1 MARTRVEPNPVSGF
15 AAACLRGAATITST
29 RSFSATVEICRT
41 CILRARFS
49 RSCPISPKLQDV
61 LLWGTG
67 FVPHKNPKSVHLWR
81 LKARPRISIAKRSQT
96 QPSRLD
102 QVGLEEVCKARLG
115 FPQALGS
122 DLVYARFRRIGRAGS
137 RVVFWPSVCLEA
149 WGTKAKNQSFP
160 EKVWL
165 FGLGTPGLRKNHL
178 AKTTLRAIGPNSTE
192 PGLSLLRCPEG
203 SRCVFWAKCFLGR
216 PGVLGQKL
224 VVSSKSGVCLALVP
238 QASKKPFGQKSITG
252 SLWKSP

>member
-165 FGLGTPGLRKNHL
+165 FGLGTPGLRKTIWPKQHYGQS
-178 AKTTLRAIGPNSTE
+178 GPTRPS
-192 PGLSLLRCPEG
+192 PAFHCYDVQRDPVVFFGPS
-203 SRCVFWAKCFLGR
+203 VFWGGLG
-216 PGVLGQKL
+216 
-224 VVSSKSGVCLALVP
+224 C
-238 QASKKPFGQKSITG
+238 
-252 SLWKSP
+252 

>member
-1 MARTRVEPNPVSGF
+1 MFGRVPAMPRSPRRPLSGSLDGVISEFRIAYVGVWSSSSGFRPGLLPPCAFENLCFCGLTSVDRSVCHACMARTRVEPNPVSGF
-15 AAACLRGAATITST
+15 AAACRRGAATITST

-122 DLVYARFRRIGRAGS
+122 DLVYARFRRTVWAC
-137 RVVFWPSVCLEA
+137 RVPSGVLAEC
-149 WGTKAKNQSFP
+149 
-160 EKVWL
+160 L
-165 FGLGTPGLRKNHL
+165 FGGLGYQGQ
-178 AKTTLRAIGPNSTE
+178 E
-192 PGLSLLRCPEG
+192 P
-203 SRCVFWAKCFLGR
+203 VF
-216 PGVLGQKL
+216 
-224 VVSSKSGVCLALVP
+224 S
-238 QASKKPFGQKSITG
+238 
-252 SLWKSP
+252 